1 MSPARKQTAARLS
14 DPPTQ
19 NGTIPGAIAR
29 LGTSLISSLPPAFI
43 GLVLINAIFIG
54 CVLWFLNSQMEQR
67 TAIVDKIVD
76 RCLTQAGEVEAALAR
91 LDALEHDVRA
101 LEAKEDRK

>member
-1 MSPARKQTAARLS
+1 MADDTPDHAAGVLDLGRRV
-14 DPPTQ
+14 
-19 NGTIPGAIAR
+19 IA
-29 LGTSLISSLPPAFI
+29 SLPPAFI
-43 GLVLINAIFIG
+43 MLVLINAGFIG
-54 CVLWFLNSQMEQR
+54 SVLWFLDNQMEGR

-76 RCLTQAGEVEAALAR
+76 RCLTQAGEVEAAQAR